1 MLGVDKLL
9 HFFLSFGLTLASNPL
24 VAATLGV
31 GKEVYDALA
40 GGVASA
46 GDLIAD
52 GLGIILGMWISPFF

>member
-1 MLGVDKLL
+1 MVGVDKLL

-31 GKEVYDALA
+31 GKEVYDSIS

-52 GLGIILGMWISPFF
+52 GLGIIFGMWISPFF